1 MRNTIILSAAG
12 LSLALAGAA
21 VASDHSGERRH
32 GERGEHSRSHD
43 EWAEHGQ
50 RQGKRRQHDERRE
63 HDSRGTDHDG
73 DRDHDR
79 RKARSD
85 RRS

>member
-1 MRNTIILSAAG
+1 MRKTIILSAAG

-32 GERGEHSRSHD
+32 SERGEHSQSHD
-43 EWAEHGQ
+43 ERIEHGQ
-50 RQGKRRQHDERRE
+50 RQGKRRQHDERHENKSRE
-63 HDSRGTDHDG
+63 NGHDG
-73 DRDHDR
+73 DGDHDR